1 MTPKASYI
9 VGSILEA
16 FLQNLKKKKK
26 KKAITSMRTDCFAF
40 DCAVLH
46 ILVDTKQKEISVTCS
61 FPKNILLRY

>member
-16 FLQNLKKKKK
+16 FLQNLK

-61 FPKNILLRY
+61 FPKNILRY